1 MSWII
6 EACVIL
12 VLAFAVAPLL
22 IFGTGLAVFNLIEK
36 YGIPNPEIGKA
47 NVI

>member
-6 EACVIL
+6 ESCVIL

-22 IFGTGLAVFNLIEK
+22 IFGTGLVVFNLIEK
-36 YGIPNPEIGKA
+36 YGIPKGKKGE
-47 NVI
+47 